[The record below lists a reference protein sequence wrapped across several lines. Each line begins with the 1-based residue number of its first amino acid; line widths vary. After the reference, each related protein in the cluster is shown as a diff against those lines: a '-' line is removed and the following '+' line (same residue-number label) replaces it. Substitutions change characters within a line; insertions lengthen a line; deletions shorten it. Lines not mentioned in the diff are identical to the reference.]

1 MKWGKRMKRIGI
13 VTFFKANNYGVCLQA
28 IATSEFLKRQGY
40 EVDIINYINLYEH
53 RIFKWSYKENDKTI
67 GYVTSLIKNI
77 LLGKK
82 LYYNKGFK
90 NVENYYHLTEPR
102 ATKIEQVQD
111 MKYDI
116 LIAGSDQIWNPSIT
130 GGIDPV
136 FLLEFG
142 TAERRISVASSLGS
156 KEPTETEKNIFKEAF
171 KKFSYISVR
180 EQYAKMC
187 LQNLTDKNIKVLMDP
202 TFLFNKNEWIE
213 LLGRKSKQCGV
224 KEKYILTYFISAKKS
239 TYQDRVQEYSEKL
252 NCPVWSIQFSNYT
265 WKVTDKKI
273 MGASIEDFIALFMN
287 AQLIL
292 TDSFHGT
299 AFSINLN
306 RNFVPF
312 KHSENPLRIIN
323 LLNNLGIAD
332 RLDMPAKEYEEI
344 DYVKVNEKLEILRE
358 DSKEWLLNAVDSE

>member
-1 MKWGKRMKRIGI
+1 MKRIGI

-40 EVDIINYINLYEH
+40 EVDIINYINPYEH
-53 RIFKWSYKENDKTI
+53 RIFKWSYKENDKII
-67 GYVTSLIKNI
+67 GYVTSLMKNI

-82 LYYNKGFK
+82 KYYNKGFK
-90 NVENYYHLTEPR
+90 NVENYYHLTER
-102 ATKIEQVQD
+102 CATKIEQVQD

-116 LIAGSDQIWNPSIT
+116 LIAGSDQIWNPLIT

-136 FLLEFG
+136 FLLQFG
-142 TAERRISVASSLGS
+142 KAERRISVASSLGS
-156 KEPTETEKNIFKEAF
+156 KEPTETENNIFKEAF

-180 EQYAKMC
+180 EQYAKKC
-187 LQNLTDKNIKVLMDP
+187 LQDLTDKKIKVLMDP
-202 TFLFNKNEWIE
+202 TFLFNKKEWVD
-213 LLGRKSKQCGV
+213 LLGKKSKAFDI
-224 KEKYILTYFISAKKS
+224 KEKYILTYFISSKKS
-239 TYQDRVQEYSEKL
+239 SYQDRVLEYSKKF
-252 NCPVWSIQFSNYT
+252 NCPVWSIQFTNYT
-265 WKVTDKKI
+265 WKVTNKKI

-312 KHSENPLRIIN
+312 KHSENPLRIVN
-323 LLNNLGIAD
+323 LLQNLGIAE
-332 RLDMPAKEYEEI
+332 RLDMPAEGYKEINYDE
-344 DYVKVNEKLEILRE
+344 VNNKLEVLRE
-358 DSKEWLLNAVDSE
+358 DSKEWLLNAVEFE

>member
-1 MKWGKRMKRIGI
+1 MKKIGI

-40 EVDIINYINLYEH
+40 EVDIINYINPYEH
-53 RIFKWSYKENDKTI
+53 SIFKWYYKENDKII
-67 GYVTSLIKNI
+67 GYATSLIKNI

-82 LYYNKGFK
+82 RYYNKGFK
-90 NVENYYHLTEPR
+90 NVENYYHLTEPCT
-102 ATKIEQVQD
+102 TKIEQVQD

-116 LIAGSDQIWNPSIT
+116 LVAGSDQIWNSLIT
-130 GGIDPV
+130 GGLDPV
-136 FLLEFG
+136 FLLQFG
-142 TAERRISVASSLGS
+142 KAERRISVASSLGS
-156 KEPTETEKNIFKEAF
+156 KEPTEIEKNIFKEAF

-180 EQYAKMC
+180 EQYAKKC
-187 LQNLTDKNIKVLMDP
+187 LQDLTDKKIKVLMDP
-202 TFLFNKNEWIE
+202 TFLFNKKEWTD
-213 LLGRKSKQCGV
+213 LLGQKSKLFDI
-224 KEKYILTYFISAKKS
+224 KEKYILTYFISSKKS
-239 TYQDRVQEYSEKL
+239 SYQDRVLEYSKKFK
-252 NCPVWSIQFSNYT
+252 CPVWSIQFTNYT
-265 WKVTDKKI
+265 WKVTNKKI

-323 LLNNLGIAD
+323 LLQNLGIAE
-332 RLDMPAKEYEEI
+332 RLDMSAEEYKEINYDE
-344 DYVKVNEKLEILRE
+344 VNEKLETLCE
-358 DSKEWLLNAVDSE
+358 DSKEWLLNAVKFE